1 MEQREKL
8 IELLQS
14 FQSEYPKSFDSLYY
28 ELAAEADH
36 LIANGVVVLPC
47 RCEECEHYSVGNCP
61 MWDNGGSKYDSHWN
75 GQYDGYCHKAKR
87 KGGDE

>member
-28 ELAAEADH
+28 ELAAEADY

-47 RCEECEHYSVGNCP
+47 RCEECENHTDEEPGMVYCPAIVGGWVGDDWFCA
-61 MWDNGGSKYDSHWN
+61 
-75 GQYDGYCHKAKR
+75 DGKR